1 MEAENS
7 FYVKSIA
14 TYAPT
19 FFGYIISVIAIV
31 KIIEMKYAYLCS
43 FFRLNR
49 LSPNIATMMV
59 RVPDVMRNTGTT
71 KNSCKKNMNEI
82 VMSCHTMVPICMG
95 ESKNA
100 KPKQTVLMLG

>member
-1 MEAENS
+1 M
-7 FYVKSIA
+7 
-14 TYAPT
+14 
-19 FFGYIISVIAIV
+19 
-31 KIIEMKYAYLCS
+31 KINWWFDVTNKIKEMKYAYLCS

-100 KPKQTVLMLG
+100 KPKQTVLMLHHKRKNFELVTEAM

>member
-1 MEAENS
+1 MS
-7 FYVKSIA
+7 SSWCDLH
-14 TYAPT
+14 
-19 FFGYIISVIAIV
+19 GD
-31 KIIEMKYAYLCS
+31 KIAYLCS

-100 KPKQTVLMLG
+100 KPKQTVLILHHKRKNFYHNINNRHELPTM